1 MHVSSSLTSISQPEL
16 TGRGLSGGIFVF
28 PAHGGGLQ
36 LSSSRCYTWGNGLG
50 GGGSMGP
57 SSCMVA
63 GSENFLY
70 KVVRCG
76 WINVVRTAATVIHR
90 YKIMYK
96 KQKLVD

>member
-1 MHVSSSLTSISQPEL
+1 
-16 TGRGLSGGIFVF
+16 
-28 PAHGGGLQ
+28 
-36 LSSSRCYTWGNGLG
+36 
-50 GGGSMGP
+50 MGP

-63 GSENFLY
+63 GSKNFLY